1 MNEKETGGFQRF
13 LILLVIGFSLFFMG
27 AMVLM
32 VAAVLS
38 NGSASFGAI
47 IFIGPFPIV
56 IGVGPEATW
65 MILFA
70 VVLAVLTV
78 LMLFILRREF
88 GKAPA

>member
-1 MNEKETGGFQRF
+1 MNEKETGGSQRF
-13 LILLVIGFSLFFMG
+13 FILLIIGFALFFIG

-32 VAAVLS
+32 VATLLS
-38 NGSASFGAI
+38 DDSASFGAV

-56 IGVGPEATW
+56 IGAGPEATW

-78 LMLFILRREF
+78 LMFFILRRES
-88 GKAPA
+88 GKAAA

>member
-1 MNEKETGGFQRF
+1 MNEKETGGFQRL
-13 LILLVIGFSLFFMG
+13 LILLVIGFSLLLTG

-38 NGSASFGAI
+38 DGSANFGAV
-47 IFIGPFPIV
+47 IFVGPFPIV
-56 IGVGPEATW
+56 VGVGPEATW

-70 VVLAVLTV
+70 VILAVLTV
-78 LMLFILRREF
+78 LMFFILRREF

>member
-1 MNEKETGGFQRF
+1 MNEKETGGSQRF
-13 LILLVIGFSLFFMG
+13 LILLVIGFSLFLTG

-38 NGSASFGAI
+38 NGSASFGAV
-47 IFIGPFPIV
+47 IFVGPFPIV

-70 VVLAVLTV
+70 VVLTMLTA
-78 LMLFILRREF
+78 LMFFILRREF